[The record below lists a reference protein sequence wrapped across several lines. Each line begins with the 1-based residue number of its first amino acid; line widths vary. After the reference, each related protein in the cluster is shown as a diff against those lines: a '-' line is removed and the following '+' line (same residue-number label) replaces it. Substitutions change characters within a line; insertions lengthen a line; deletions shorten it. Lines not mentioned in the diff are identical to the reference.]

1 MALRRSILATAYTED
16 MREYDS
22 ELSKL
27 RAEGAE
33 KGIWRS
39 ELGDGSHSPVIV
51 KIDASSAMRIA
62 KSTCF
67 G

>member
-1 MALRRSILATAYTED
+1 